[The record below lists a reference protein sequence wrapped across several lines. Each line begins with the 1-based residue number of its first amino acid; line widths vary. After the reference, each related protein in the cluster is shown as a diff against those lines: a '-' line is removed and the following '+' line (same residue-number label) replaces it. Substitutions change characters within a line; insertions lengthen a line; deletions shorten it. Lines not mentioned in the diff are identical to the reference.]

1 MASRLATST
10 QLHSPTKKM
19 SILKEKKA
27 ITRHSKLL
35 FAMNSIVW
43 FMYIHSAWS
52 IPGSG
57 TGFDGSMT
65 AGIWEQR
72 FNEMDWNHDGSIQF
86 KEFLMAFESWV
97 GLDEDDVN
105 ESVT

>member
-1 MASRLATST
+1 MQSRATVG
-10 QLHSPTKKM
+10 HSLPFHLVLCLLTCM
-19 SILKEKKA
+19 LYSI
-27 ITRHSKLL
+27 S
-35 FAMNSIVW
+35 
-43 FMYIHSAWS
+43 
-52 IPGSG
+52 GSG